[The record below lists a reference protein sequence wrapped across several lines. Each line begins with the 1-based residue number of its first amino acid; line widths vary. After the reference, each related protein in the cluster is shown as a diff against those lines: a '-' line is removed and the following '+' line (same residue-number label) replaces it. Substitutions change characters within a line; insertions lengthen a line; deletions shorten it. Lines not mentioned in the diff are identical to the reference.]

1 MGAETKPFRPAG
13 GPDFAVPPGET
24 LQEMLDHFGLTQA
37 DLAERTGR
45 PKKTINE
52 IIQGKAAITP
62 ETALQLEKV
71 LGLEAGQWLAM
82 EQTYREALARQT
94 ERASL
99 AQEISWLKEIPLNE
113 IIKRGWVSKLSD
125 KVDQLE
131 AVLRWFGVASPRAW
145 TQVWTGVQ
153 ESIAYRK
160 STKFDSDFAA
170 IATWLRRGELLA
182 ADVKTRPYNPATFR
196 NVLVQI
202 RQLTTKWPFEQELKD
217 LCAEAGVIVLFVP
230 EIKGLHV
237 SGATRWLAPDKALIQ
252 LTLRGR
258 WQDIVWF
265 SFFHEAA
272 HILLHGKRT
281 VFVEPTDKKA
291 QPHEHDELEA
301 DQFATDLLIP
311 PERYQRFVQQRRFSV
326 PAVTHFAEEIG
337 IARGI
342 VIGRLQHDRLIGWDD
357 PLTKLKLRYE
367 WAEQ

>member
-1 MGAETKPFRPAG
+1 MGAETKPFRPSG

-24 LQEMLDHFGLTQA
+24 LQEMLDQAGLSQA

-45 PKKTINE
+45 PKKTVNE

-71 LGLEAGQWLAM
+71 LGLEAGYWLAL
-82 EQTYREALARQT
+82 EQTYRAALARQA
-94 ERASL
+94 ERAAL
-99 AQEISWLKEIPLNE
+99 EQEVSWLREIPLNE
-113 IIKRGWVSKLSD
+113 MIKQTWVPKLSN

-131 AVLRWFGVASPRAW
+131 AVLRYFGVASPKAW
-145 TQVWTGVQ
+145 RQVWTGIQ

-160 STKFDSDFAA
+160 STKFDTDFAA
-170 IATWLRRGELLA
+170 VATWLRRGELLA
-182 ADVKTRPYNPATFR
+182 ADVRTRPYNPTTFR
-196 NVLVQI
+196 EALAKT
-202 RQLTTKWPFEQELKD
+202 RQLTTAWPFVEQLQA
-217 LCAEAGVIVLFVP
+217 LCADAGVVVQFVP

-237 SGATRWLAPDKALIQ
+237 SGATRWLAPDRALIQ

-281 VFVEPTDKKA
+281 VFVEPKDRKT
-291 QPHEHDELEA
+291 QPAEQDELEA
-301 DQFATDLLIP
+301 DRFATDMLIP
-311 PERYQRFVQQRRFSV
+311 PEEYRRFVQQGRFTRL
-326 PAVTHFAEEIG
+326 AVAGFAKEIG
-337 IARGI
+337 ISPAI
-342 VIGRLQHDRLIGWDD
+342 VVGRLQHDHLIGWND
-357 PLTKLKLRYE
+357 PLTKMKDRYE

>member
-1 MGAETKPFRPAG
+1 MGAETKPFRPSG
-13 GPDFAVPPGET
+13 RPDFAVPPGET
-24 LQEMLDHFGLTQA
+24 LQEMLDHFGLSQA

-45 PKKTINE
+45 PKKTVNE
-52 IIQGKAAITP
+52 IVQGKAAITP

-71 LGLEAGQWLAM
+71 LGVEAAHWLGL
-82 EQTYREALARQT
+82 EQTYRAALARQA
-94 ERASL
+94 ERAAL
-99 AQEISWLKEIPLNE
+99 EQEVAWLKEIPLNE
-113 IIKRGWVSKLSD
+113 MIKREWVPKLAD

-131 AVLRWFGVASPRAW
+131 AVLRYFGVASAKAW

-153 ESIAYRK
+153 QSIAYRK

-170 IATWLRRGELLA
+170 VATWLRQGELMA
-182 ADVKTRPYNPATFR
+182 AEVKTRTYNPAAFR
-196 NVLVQI
+196 AALIQV
-202 RQLTTKWPFEQELKD
+202 RRLTTRWPFEEELKA
-217 LCAEAGVIVLFVP
+217 LCADAGVVVQFVP

-237 SGATRWLAPDKALIQ
+237 SGATRWLAPDRALIQ

-281 VFVEPTDKKA
+281 VFVEPKDRKT
-291 QPHEHDELEA
+291 QPLEQDELEA

-311 PERYQRFVQQRRFSV
+311 PDDYRRFVQQARFTAT
-326 PAVTHFAEEIG
+326 AVTRFAQEID
-337 IARGI
+337 IAPAI
-342 VIGRLQHDRLIGWDD
+342 VVGRLQHDNLIGWNH
-357 PLTKLKLRYE
+357 PLTKLKGRYE